1 MIQRIIGTAW
11 CYGDNINTDLI
22 YPGRYLT
29 ITEPNEMAKYALAD
43 LDAEFSQKVQPG
55 DIIVAGENFG
65 NGSSREQAAMCLKY
79 AGVSAIIARTFARI
93 FYRNAINQGIPAII
107 SPEVVEVI
115 KTGDKVEL
123 DLAEHTL
130 NHQTTGNRYSI
141 EPIPDFLLEIIADG
155 GIIPHLKKKFN

>member
-1 MIQRIIGTAW
+1 VIQRIIGTAW

-29 ITEPNEMAKYALAD
+29 ITEPNEMANYALAD

-107 SPEVVEVI
+107 SPEALEVI

-123 DLAEHTL
+123 DLTEHSL
-130 NHQTTGNRYSI
+130 NNQTTGEHYSI

>member
-1 MIQRIIGTAW
+1 MQRIIGTAW

-29 ITEPNEMAKYALAD
+29 ITKPNEMAKHALAD

-55 DIIVAGENFG
+55 DMIVAGENFG

-79 AGVSAIIARTFARI
+79 AGVSTIIARTFARI

-130 NHQTTGNRYSI
+130 NHQTTGKRYSI